1 MIDRLT
7 RLLQTR
13 NRLTL
18 FTRVLCAAFVGGILF
33 SIELW
38 FPTSRSFPRVPIV
51 FTLPD
56 TNTIEWFLS
65 TLLLASLISTAVSK
79 HPAFFAALALLP
91 LGVLVCLDQ
100 SRLQP
105 WLYQYAV
112 LLIVLALH
120 NRPTDEAADSRRTFY
135 LLQLII
141 ASVYFWSGLQK
152 LNFTF
157 AHEIFPALLTS
168 LPWLPRPTIGV
179 GIGAALT
186 EALIG
191 CGLLYSRT
199 RNLCVWLAVA
209 MHGIVLALLIARGY
223 NSVVWIWNF
232 ALMLIVLILFL
243 RSDVYFFRGSDTEH
257 SQSFKSKM
265 ATLITLAASLLPL
278 LSFLGWWDMYLS
290 GALYSGNTPVAV
302 IKVDHDV
309 SAQLPATAKEQLFQ
323 VASTGEEMLPLL
335 EWSMADLNVPV
346 YPEIRVY
353 QQVAREICKLATNK
367 NDVELI
373 VKTRPEIFSGQYEVT
388 RISCA
393 SLER

>member
-1 MIDRLT
+1 
-7 RLLQTR
+7 
-13 NRLTL
+13 
-18 FTRVLCAAFVGGILF
+18 
-33 SIELW
+33 
-38 FPTSRSFPRVPIV
+38 
-51 FTLPD
+51 
-56 TNTIEWFLS
+56 
-65 TLLLASLISTAVSK
+65 
-79 HPAFFAALALLP
+79 
-91 LGVLVCLDQ
+91 
-100 SRLQP
+100 
-105 WLYQYAV
+105 
-112 LLIVLALH
+112 LALH
-120 NRPTDEAADSRRTFY
+120 NWPTEDAAVSTRTVS
-135 LLQLII
+135 LLQLTV
-141 ASVYFWSGLQK
+141 ASLYFWSGLQK

-157 AHEIFPALLTS
+157 TNEIFPALLAS

-232 ALMLIVLILFL
+232 ALMLVVLILFW
-243 RSDVYFFRGSDTEH
+243 RSDVSFFRGSGMQR
-257 SQSFKSKM
+257 SRGFKSKI

-302 IKVDHDV
+302 IKVDRDV
-309 SAQLPATAKEQLFQ
+309 RGQLPATAKEQLFQ

-335 EWSMADLNVPV
+335 EWSMADLNVPL
-346 YPEIRVY
+346 YPEVRVY
-353 QQVAREICKLATNK
+353 QHVAREICKLATNK

-373 VKTRPEIFSGQYEVT
+373 VKTRPEIFSGQYKVT
-388 RISCA
+388 RIDCA